1 MMAAMHRISNK
12 KTVCDITYHFT
23 SDQYLSLERYIKQSP
38 VDILGH
44 ILGLIFLNVV
54 SWTD

>member
-23 SDQYLSLERYIKQSP
+23 SDQYLSLDRYIKQSP
-38 VDILGH
+38 VDISGH
-44 ILGLIFLNVV
+44 TLGLIFLNVV